1 MATADLPIH
10 DRTDFDDAGRGFL
23 GSLDPCVVTDATG
36 RVVWDNDAYAFLD
49 GACPD
54 TAHPSLWRQGQLV
67 VQQGLYEVCDGIY
80 QVRGLDLSNMTLVE
94 GDIMRALDGSYSF
107 ANGPDDTTDITY
119 HLTVELVVPIPGFV
133 RRRAEGKIM
142 GTALRE
148 LKLRAESLTV

>member
-1 MATADLPIH
+1 MAEHATEHMNVAADPQRCIEVALDFEQYPSWAPDIKEAAVTARD
-10 DRTDFDDAGRGFL
+10 DRGRGTTVSFR
-23 GSLDPCVVTDATG
+23 AAAMG
-36 RVVWDNDAYAFLD
+36 RSASYVLAYTYSDDNRLI
-49 GACPD
+49 
-54 TAHPSLWRQGQLV
+54 SW
-67 VQQGLYEVCDGIY
+67 
-80 QVRGLDLSNMTLVE
+80 TLLE

-107 ANGPDDTTDITY
+107 ANGPDDSTDITY

>member
-1 MATADLPIH
+1 MAEHATEHMNVAADPNRCIEVALDFEQYPSWAPDIKEAAVIARD
-10 DRTDFDDAGRGFL
+10 DRGRGTKVSFR
-23 GSLDPCVVTDATG
+23 AAAMG
-36 RVVWDNDAYAFLD
+36 RSASYVLAYTYSDDNRLI
-49 GACPD
+49 
-54 TAHPSLWRQGQLV
+54 SW
-67 VQQGLYEVCDGIY
+67 
-80 QVRGLDLSNMTLVE
+80 TLLE

-107 ANGPDDTTDITY
+107 ANGPDDSTDITY

>member
-1 MATADLPIH
+1 MAEHATEHMNVAADPQRCIEVALDFEQYPSWAPDIKEAAVIARD
-10 DRTDFDDAGRGFL
+10 DRGRGTTVSFR
-23 GSLDPCVVTDATG
+23 AAAMG
-36 RVVWDNDAYAFLD
+36 RSASYVLAYTYSDDNRLI
-49 GACPD
+49 
-54 TAHPSLWRQGQLV
+54 SW
-67 VQQGLYEVCDGIY
+67 
-80 QVRGLDLSNMTLVE
+80 TLLE

-107 ANGPDDTTDITY
+107 ANGPDDSTDITY